1 MPSFLEGGEIVGF
14 EGDEGSIDH
23 FPARHDDHIQ
33 AGVKFVSPE
42 QFPGQPFG
50 PVPLDGC
57 AHLASRGDAQSCL
70 GATILHHV
78 YGHEPAV
85 DSHACV
91 VRVLEVG
98 PPPHALRP
106 AERLAQ
112 MISLR
117 RQPSAAS
124 APWRDGA

>member
-1 MPSFLEGGEIVGF
+1 MLSFVEGGEVVGF

-33 AGVKFVSPE
+33 AGVNLVSPE

-50 PVPLDGC
+50 PVPLDGG
-57 AHLASRGDAQSCL
+57 AHLASGGDAQACL

-78 YGHEPAV
+78 YGHEAAI
-85 DSHACV
+85 DSDARV
-91 VRVLEVG
+91 VGALEVG

-106 AERLAQ
+106 VERLAQ
-112 MISLR
+112 RISLR

-124 APWRDGA
+124 APWRDGV